1 MADII
6 GIDPIEFAK
15 TRLREI
21 EAMAQPVFRPGA
33 VGDNGRLVDLAG
45 NGPDPVGR
53 NRFSLNG
60 VIGADRGESRRR
72 NTDVFHSN
80 PPVSE
85 PAARV

>member
-1 MADII
+1 MADIT
-6 GIDPIEFAK
+6 GIDLIEFAE

-21 EAMAQPVFRPGA
+21 EAMAQPVLRPGA
-33 VGDNGRLVDLAG
+33 VGDDGRLVDLAG
-45 NGPDPVGR
+45 HGPDPVGR

-60 VIGADRGESRRR
+60 AISADRGESRRC

-85 PAARV
+85 LAVRV